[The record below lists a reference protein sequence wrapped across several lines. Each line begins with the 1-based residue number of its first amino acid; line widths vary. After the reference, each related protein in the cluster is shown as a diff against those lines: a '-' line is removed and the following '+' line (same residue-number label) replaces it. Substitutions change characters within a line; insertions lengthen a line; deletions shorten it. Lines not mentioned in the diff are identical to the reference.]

1 MNLDDIQ
8 LPPLLNSLSG
18 LGVGR
23 DEQRE
28 ADRLS

>member
-8 LPPLLNSLSG
+8 LPPLLNSLCG

-23 DEQRE
+23 EEQRE
-28 ADRLS
+28 PR

>member
-8 LPPLLNSLSG
+8 LPPLLNSLGG

-28 ADRLS
+28 PD